1 MEIINISLIKP
12 TTIHCQTK
20 YKMFLRPASEMLA
33 HFVLK
38 YFMETWLDQV
48 NIPQWWG
55 STFAISRENIYSV
68 DCKRKEKTNI
78 SCVLTLRFTEQGWK
92 DRDLI
97 RD

>member
-20 YKMFLRPASEMLA
+20 YKMFLRQL
-33 HFVLK
+33 LK
-38 YFMETWLDQV
+38 CWRTLYLDFMETWLDQV

-78 SCVLTLRFTEQGWK
+78 SCVLTLRFTEQG
-92 DRDLI
+92 
-97 RD
+97 